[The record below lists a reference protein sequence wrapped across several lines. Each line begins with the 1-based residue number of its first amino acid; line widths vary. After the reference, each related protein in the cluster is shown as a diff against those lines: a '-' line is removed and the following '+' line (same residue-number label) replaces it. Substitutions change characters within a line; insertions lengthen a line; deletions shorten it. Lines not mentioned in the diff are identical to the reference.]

1 MSQAGMSAQFIAIP
15 VGQGDAFFLET
26 PEGTVLVDGGRSID
40 GFADLFQRTTS
51 RDEVDILICTHN
63 DADHANGIL
72 GFLQSG
78 LGCRELWLP
87 GRWISVLRYALNP
100 SPEVIDALITQV
112 REAGSFVGELR
123 HSEGDSPEH
132 RPLIE
137 VYGDSLTQEQPGSEE
152 GRNSRRTEPASDVP
166 GNGWPQDVVDE
177 IERVIE
183 EPSSLGGLLLL
194 CWKDPR
200 GIICR
205 HCWLDLD
212 EKAAVLL
219 AGALDAADR
228 IRKIALA
235 AFHRGIAVRWFEYG
249 EACSL
254 SGSRWLRPLNAREVA
269 YVQPVPINQVLAFLA
284 LTTSNRESLV
294 FWACPAGSLP
304 GVLFTADSDLK
315 GVQLPVLT
323 GSIITAPHH
332 GSEANKDAY
341 AHIQNT
347 AGSMAKTL
355 TWVRSDG
362 RFRGRPGPSYLA
374 TPGQRICTLCRAV
387 PQSKSKQAVCLHGQP
402 KKWVRTRGVV
412 SCCCV

>member
-1 MSQAGMSAQFIAIP
+1 MTARFIAIP

-40 GFADLFQRTTS
+40 GFADLFQRTTN
-51 RDEVDILICTHN
+51 RDGVDILICTHN
-63 DADHANGIL
+63 DADHANGVL

-78 LGCRELWLP
+78 LSCREVWLP
-87 GRWISVLRYALNP
+87 GRWMSVLPYALNP
-100 SPEVIDALITQV
+100 SPEAIDALATQAQ
-112 REAGSFVGELR
+112 EAASFVEERRHGED
-123 HSEGDSPEH
+123 DSSEH

-137 VYGDSLTQEQPGSEE
+137 IYGDSLAQERPGSEE
-152 GRNSRRTEPASDVP
+152 LQNPRRAESASGAP
-166 GNGWPQDVVDE
+166 ENGWPRDLIDALE
-177 IERVIE
+177 CAME
-183 EPSSLGGLLLL
+183 EPWSVGWPLLLGR
-194 CWKDPR
+194 KDPR
-200 GIICR
+200 WIICR

-235 AFHRGIAVRWFEYG
+235 AFHQGIVVRWFEYDVT
-249 EACSL
+249 CSL
-254 SGSRWLRPLNAREVA
+254 SGSGWLRPLNAREVA
-269 YVQPVPINQVLAFLA
+269 YVRSVPINQVLALLA

-294 FWACPAGSLP
+294 FWACPDGSLP

-315 GVQLPVLT
+315 GVQLPELT

-347 AGSMAKTL
+347 AWSMAKTL

-374 TPGQRICTLCRAV
+374 TQGQRICTLCRAAL
-387 PQSKSKQAVCLHGQP
+387 QSKPKQAVRLHGQQ
-402 KKWVRTRGVV
+402 KKWVRTRNVA
-412 SCCCV
+412 SCCCA

>member
-1 MSQAGMSAQFIAIP
+1 MSAQFIAIP